1 MLGGRERRQIP
12 EEQTLSQL
20 SHLTPVGVAPGNGYS
35 HVVTGSGRWI
45 AIAGQIALDADGE
58 IVGAGDAGAQA
69 RQVFTNLKLCLDAA
83 GATFADVVK
92 LNFFVTDTAA
102 LPAIRAARDAYIDT
116 DNPPASTAVQV
127 VALFR
132 PELILEVE
140 AYAVV
145 PD

>member
-1 MLGGRERRQIP
+1 
-12 EEQTLSQL
+12 LSQL
-20 SHLTPVGVAPGNGYS
+20 SHLTPAGVAPGNGYS

-58 IVGAGDAGAQA
+58 IVGIGDAGAQA
-69 RQVFTNLKLCLDAA
+69 RQVFTNLQLCLDAA

-92 LNFFVTDTAA
+92 LNFFVTDIAA
-102 LPAIRAARDAYIDT
+102 LPAIRAARDAHIDT

-127 VALFR
+127 VALVR

-140 AYAVV
+140 AYAAV
-145 PD
+145 PA